1 MNFSMLDKIER
12 LDEGFVATVVETEGH
27 TYKKRGAKALFR
39 PGDAIPLHGNLGSL
53 CADQEIVDK
62 GGDACRDGLPR
73 VVRIDTTSVDD
84 ADLGYGT
91 YCGGV
96 MEVLI
101 EPISDEHR
109 GVYRA
114 VRAALERGE
123 PVRLVHDTKSGR
135 VSIEAPGGRAAIREE
150 GLYVETFEAPQRV
163 YLFGATPLARRIARV
178 LEDSEFD
185 AHVVDWRSAYLEA
198 CDGVDAAR
206 RHLDELPFDER
217 SYVVIVSHSFR
228 RDKEALR
235 AALEAGCPFVGMMS
249 SRPRR
254 DRMYEELREEGVGDD
269 TLGRVRSPVGID
281 VGGSTDTEIAV
292 GIVAEIVRF
301 KHA

>member
-1 MNFSMLDKIER
+1 MNFSMLDRIER
-12 LDEGFVATVVETEGH
+12 LDEGFIATVVETEGH
-27 TYKKRGAKALFR
+27 TYKKRGARALFR

-53 CADQEIVDK
+53 CADQEIVEQ
-62 GGDACRDGLPR
+62 GGAACRDGLPR
-73 VVRIDTTSVDD
+73 IVRIDTTSADD

-96 MEVLI
+96 MEILI

-109 GVYRA
+109 AAYRS
-114 VRAALERGE
+114 VRSALERDE
-123 PVRLVHDTKSGR
+123 SVCLVHDTTSGR
-135 VSIEAPGGRAAIREE
+135 VTIEVPDGRAATREE
-150 GLYVETFEAPQRV
+150 GLYVETVEAPRRV
-163 YLFGATPLARRIARV
+163 YLFGATPLARRIVRM

-198 CDGVDAAR
+198 CDGVDATR

-228 RDKEALR
+228 RDKEAVR

-254 DRMYEELREEGVGDD
+254 DRMYEELREEGVAPDA
-269 TLGRVRSPVGID
+269 LGRVRSPVGID
-281 VGGSTDTEIAV
+281 VGGSTDTQIAV

-301 KHA
+301 ENE

>member
-1 MNFSMLDKIER
+1 MNFSMLDRIER

-27 TYKKRGAKALFR
+27 TYKKPGAKALFR

-53 CADQEIVDK
+53 CADQEIVAQ
-62 GGDACRDGLPR
+62 GGAACRDGRPR
-73 VVRIDTTSVDD
+73 VVRIDTTSMDD

-109 GVYRA
+109 AVYRA
-114 VRAALERGE
+114 VRAALERDE
-123 PVRLVHDTKSGR
+123 PVRLVHDTTGGR
-135 VSIEAPGGRAAIREE
+135 VSIEAPEDEPAGREDGVYA
-150 GLYVETFEAPQRV
+150 ETIEPPRRV
-163 YLFGATPLARRIARV
+163 YLFGATPLARRITRI

-198 CDGVDAAR
+198 CDGVDATR
-206 RHLDELPFDER
+206 RHLDEHPFDGR

-228 RDKEALR
+228 RDKAALR

-254 DRMYEELREEGVGDD
+254 DRMYDELREEGVD
-269 TLGRVRSPVGID
+269 TEAIARVRSPVGID

-292 GIVAEIVRF
+292 GIIAEIVRF
-301 KHA
+301 ENA